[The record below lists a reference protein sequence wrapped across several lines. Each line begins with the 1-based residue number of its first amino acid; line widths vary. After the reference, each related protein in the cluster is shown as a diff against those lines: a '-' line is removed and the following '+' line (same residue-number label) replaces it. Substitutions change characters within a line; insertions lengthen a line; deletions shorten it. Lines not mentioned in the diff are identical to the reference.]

1 MSKKKWAL
9 VVLILMVVSNFL
21 LFRYLPFIS
30 QFTTMKV
37 TLTSDHPGEYQV
49 FYSDDGIYS
58 ADQSVTAQYKNADET
73 DTLEFSV
80 RNMAYFRMDFGS
92 EAATIEVE
100 DISFVCA
107 GKTMSLGADAFLE
120 STERNDIASVE
131 EGNGTVILT
140 VEDEDPRLVLNL
152 ENYDFH
158 FSKLLVEDESSI
170 YLANSRQKIVYY
182 LEEAT
187 GIIYIQ
193 HTDLVSSSI
202 TPLINPDGSYF
213 TYSQWKNI
221 HNI

>member
-1 MSKKKWAL
+1 MENNVIQHHFQK
-9 VVLILMVVSNFL
+9 L
-21 LFRYLPFIS
+21 LF
-30 QFTTMKV
+30 
-37 TLTSDHPGEYQV
+37 
-49 FYSDDGIYS
+49 
-58 ADQSVTAQYKNADET
+58 
-73 DTLEFSV
+73 
-80 RNMAYFRMDFGS
+80 
-92 EAATIEVE
+92 
-100 DISFVCA
+100 A
-107 GKTMSLGADAFLE
+107 GKITIFEDLNTKVYYIAYHDERS
-120 STERNDIASVE
+120 STIFPMVNIN
-131 EGNGTVILT
+131 GNYITST
-140 VEDEDPRLVLNL
+140 NL

-170 YLANSRQKIVYY
+170 YLEKKKKKIVYY

>member
-1 MSKKKWAL
+1 MENNVIQHHFQK
-9 VVLILMVVSNFL
+9 L
-21 LFRYLPFIS
+21 LF
-30 QFTTMKV
+30 
-37 TLTSDHPGEYQV
+37 
-49 FYSDDGIYS
+49 
-58 ADQSVTAQYKNADET
+58 
-73 DTLEFSV
+73 
-80 RNMAYFRMDFGS
+80 
-92 EAATIEVE
+92 
-100 DISFVCA
+100 A
-107 GKTMSLGADAFLE
+107 GKITIFEDLNTKVYYIAYHDERS
-120 STERNDIASVE
+120 STIFPMVNIN
-131 EGNGTVILT
+131 GNYITST
-140 VEDEDPRLVLNL
+140 NL

-213 TYSQWKNI
+213 TYSQWKKI

>member
-1 MSKKKWAL
+1 MENNVIQHHFQK
-9 VVLILMVVSNFL
+9 L
-21 LFRYLPFIS
+21 LF
-30 QFTTMKV
+30 
-37 TLTSDHPGEYQV
+37 
-49 FYSDDGIYS
+49 
-58 ADQSVTAQYKNADET
+58 
-73 DTLEFSV
+73 
-80 RNMAYFRMDFGS
+80 
-92 EAATIEVE
+92 
-100 DISFVCA
+100 A
-107 GKTMSLGADAFLE
+107 GKITIFEDLNTKVYYIAYHVERS
-120 STERNDIASVE
+120 STIFPMVNIN
-131 EGNGTVILT
+131 GNYITST
-140 VEDEDPRLVLNL
+140 NL

-213 TYSQWKNI
+213 TYSQWKKI